1 MKKFSDLE
9 YQRPDVEQ
17 MENCLFSYI
26 ERFENAD
33 CFDDAHRAFLDWNR
47 TSNEFETMY
56 VIAYIRNT
64 VNMKDE
70 FYDGEIEFFNEAL
83 PKLTPIMKCQINR
96 RIR

>member
-1 MKKFSDLE
+1 
-9 YQRPDVEQ
+9 
-17 MENCLFSYI
+17 
-26 ERFENAD
+26 
-33 CFDDAHRAFLDWNR
+33 
-47 TSNEFETMY
+47 MY